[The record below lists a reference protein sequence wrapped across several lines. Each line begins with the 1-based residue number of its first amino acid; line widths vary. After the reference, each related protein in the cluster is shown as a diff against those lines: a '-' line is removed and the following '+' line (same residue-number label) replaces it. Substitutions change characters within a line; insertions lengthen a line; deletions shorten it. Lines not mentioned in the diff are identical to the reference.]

1 MSNQVYARPGVSYW
15 AKAEYEDMVEG
26 LELTVAFSALT
37 QPSANTITTWDD
49 QGTGVYPLTDNRGA
63 TKSTGVT
70 LIDKDMSTIESI
82 DFDGVAANPGT
93 TTTLWVN
100 NLDSDKLYYGASA
113 INTAGGPQQFVSNV
127 TSTVSGGATIGQY
140 VRNGVG
146 GATYAGVQAGITGTA
161 LATNIEIFRISAY
174 TLDAT
179 PSNTLTLYV
188 DGSDTGNVLTFDG
201 VSQYADLVL
210 STPVSCSTRGGV
222 TSTYAF
228 LLGGMDIT
236 GNMNISCFYRSK

>member
-1 MSNQVYARPGVSYW
+1 MLSQTYLGGVPLW
-15 AKAEYEDMVEG
+15 ASSDIEDAVDQ
-26 LELTVAFSALT
+26 LDLSVAFSSLT
-37 QPSANTITTWDD
+37 EPSANTITTWDD
-49 QGTGVYPLTDNRGA
+49 QGAGVYPLTDNRGA

-113 INTAGGPQQFVSNV
+113 VSTGGGAQQMVS
-127 TSTVSGGATIGQY
+127 TTGSTVSGGASIGQF

-146 GATYAGVQAGITGTA
+146 AASYASASAGITGTS
-161 LATNIEIFRISAY
+161 LASNIEIYRLCAY
-174 TLDAT
+174 TLDAS

-188 DGSDTGNVLTFDG
+188 DGVSTGDVLTFDG
-201 VSQYADLVL
+201 SNQYANVVL
-210 STPVSCSTRGGV
+210 NTPRSCTTRGGV

-228 LLGGMDIT
+228 QLGGMNIT
-236 GNMNISCFYRSK
+236 GNMNITCFWRTK